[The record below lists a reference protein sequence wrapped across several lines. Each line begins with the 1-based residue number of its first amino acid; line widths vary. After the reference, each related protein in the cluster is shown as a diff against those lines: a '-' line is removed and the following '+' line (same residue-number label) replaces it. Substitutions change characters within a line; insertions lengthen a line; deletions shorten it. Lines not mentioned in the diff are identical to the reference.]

1 MKNDY
6 GRRTAN
12 SVLKIAFTIL
22 TILSK
27 KHLLL

>member
-1 MKNDY
+1 MKNDSAA
-6 GRRTAN
+6 TAN

-27 KHLLL
+27 KHPFL